1 MGNHALQINPFVV
14 NGKAVDIHITTRGSD
29 WVFAVMSIM
38 GTVFLCILGASFM
51 KPVKNRFFFYTLA
64 IPAFIAMIVN
74 FSIASNLGWTPI
86 DVEWRRTGSE
96 VAGINRQIWYVRYIG
111 WFLIWPILTVAI
123 LLTSVV
129 PTLYILWTCF
139 LTASMAVLATVG
151 ALVRSDYKWAYYM
164 FWLFAWLLVGYHL
177 IWLPRKYANTLGLD
191 VFRTHNVSSGLLWG
205 LWGLYPICWGVSEG
219 GNVIPPDSELIF
231 YGVLDCLL
239 IPVLAGYF
247 LWAHWNIDPARL
259 GLTMRTYEDPLPGT
273 LVQHEKQSGPAPT
286 AGVTNGTPT
295 AAPVAEPVAA

>member
-1 MGNHALQINPFVV
+1 
-14 NGKAVDIHITTRGSD
+14 
-29 WVFAVMSIM
+29 
-38 GTVFLCILGASFM
+38 M

-64 IPAFIAMIVN
+64 IPAFVAMVVE

-86 DVEWRRTGSE
+86 DVEWRRTGDE
-96 VAGINRQIWYVRYIG
+96 VAGVNRQIRYVRYIG

-151 ALVRSDYKWAYYM
+151 ALVRSDYKWAYYV

-191 VFRTHNVSSGLLWG
+191 VFRIHNVSSGLLWA
-205 LWGLYPICWGVSEG
+205 LS
-219 GNVIPPDSELIF
+219 
-231 YGVLDCLL
+231 
-239 IPVLAGYF
+239 GYF

-273 LVQHEKQSGPAPT
+273 LVQHEKQTGPAPA
-286 AGVTNGTPT
+286 AGVTNGAPA
-295 AAPVAEPVAA
+295 AAPVTEPATV

>member
-1 MGNHALQINPFVV
+1 
-14 NGKAVDIHITTRGSD
+14 
-29 WVFAVMSIM
+29 
-38 GTVFLCILGASFM
+38 M

-64 IPAFIAMIVN
+64 IPAFVAMVVN

-86 DVEWRRTGSE
+86 DVEWRRTDDE

-151 ALVRSDYKWAYYM
+151 ALVRSDYKWAYYV

-191 VFRTHNVSSGLLWG
+191 VFRIHNVSSGLLWA
-205 LWGLYPICWGVSEG
+205 L
-219 GNVIPPDSELIF
+219 F
-231 YGVLDCLL
+231 
-239 IPVLAGYF
+239 
-247 LWAHWNIDPARL
+247 NIDPARL

-273 LVQHEKQSGPAPT
+273 LVQHEKRTGPAPA
-286 AGVTNGTPT
+286 AGVTNGAPA
-295 AAPVAEPVAA
+295 AAPVTEPATV